1 MVPVVLELNM
11 CSKLAL
17 NLELSCPSLL
27 SGRNYGLTPQIVIV
41 IVIVLLFTCN
51 PALTEKIGKG
61 ENTGNSSSQSKYIFH
76 LDFEK

>member
-27 SGRNYGLTPQIVIV
+27 SGRNYRHTPQMKL